1 MTDGAGELISKVV
14 RAVRK
19 ADKDFDKVGGS
30 SRHWVIECLLPCL
43 EEEGLEIVARSAP
56 VTDIVQSWIDDKGGE
71 QAETWDAIK
80 HLAEGENG

>member
-1 MTDGAGELISKVV
+1 MTDKTNELVRKVT

-19 ADKDFDKVGGS
+19 ADKHFDKVGGS

-43 EEEGLEIVARSAP
+43 EEEGLEIVSRSVP

-71 QAETWDAIK
+71 QDETWDAIK
-80 HLAEGENG
+80 HLAEGEND